1 MKNCTMKHF
10 ASVCDLELQSTLQQQ
25 QMDEQ
30 PKRHSLV
37 ASLSG
42 LSPRQLQK
50 MALIALVGMTFMVSS
65 LVVTVSTG
73 SDLPHVRIFNGI
85 KSSLGIESSIDI
97 DEKPKVWGRA
107 QQELAQTRADERLR
121 EFQRA
126 KMHREFALSFA
137 HYAQQATVPRGL
149 VLPLFD
155 DIAHLGL
162 SVILEL
168 RALGMDLPIEI
179 PHCGDFKPEF
189 QLMIQSR
196 DPLVRVYDVCEQ
208 ALAATNILG
217 PERKLFCGNQR
228 QCYKRFRGFSIKII
242 SVIFSQFQE
251 LMLVDADT
259 LFFQNPM
266 KLWDL
271 ESYKQ
276 TGTLF
281 FHDRISSDN
290 DYLAERVPNSP
301 DDKPISFLHAYLS
314 NFDVAP
320 YQPLANI
327 PRERA
332 AKQSEI
338 THVKLP
344 FEPSDFL
351 LSSHSWNLRAGHEM
365 DSSLLLWNKVKQ
377 PRATAILASF
387 LAMNGIPIP
396 PSYGDKELFF
406 IACELAETQYTF
418 SNHGVGSLGTDVRE
432 YGGKT
437 NAMLCGGGLHYFPS
451 KNGRSSDAQL
461 LYVNSDDIMLM
472 NVNKDEIYRSVA
484 RPAEFYAGSFAERG
498 IQQECPFGI
507 KALPLT
513 AEEKA
518 KITRR
523 QQFHQTVRSWKL
535 TP

>member
-1 MKNCTMKHF
+1 MKRF
-10 ASVCDLELQSTLQQQ
+10 ASVCDLELQSNAQQQ
-25 QMDEQ
+25 QDDQ

-42 LSPRQLQK
+42 LPSRQLQK
-50 MALIALVGMTFMVSS
+50 MALLAFVGMTFMVSS
-65 LVVTVSTG
+65 LVVTVSTD
-73 SDLPHVRIFNGI
+73 SDLPHARIFNGI
-85 KSSLGIESSIDI
+85 KASLGIESSIDI
-97 DEKPKVWGRA
+97 DEKPEVWGRA
-107 QQELAQTRADERLR
+107 QQELAQIRADERLR

-168 RALGMDLPIEI
+168 RALGMDMPIEI

-196 DPLVRVYDVCEQ
+196 DPLVRVYDVCEK

-217 PERKLFCGNQR
+217 PERKLFCGNRR

-242 SVIFSQFQE
+242 SVVFSEFQE

-271 ESYKQ
+271 DSYKQ

-281 FHDRISSDN
+281 FHDRISSDT

-301 DDKPISFLHAYLS
+301 EDKPISYMHAYLS

-332 AKQSEI
+332 AKQSE

-344 FEPSDFL
+344 FEASEFL

-418 SNHGVGSLGTDVRE
+418 SDYGVGALGTEIHE
-432 YGGKT
+432 YGDKA
-437 NAMLCGGGLHYFPS
+437 NVMLCGGGLHYFPAS
-451 KNGRSSDAQL
+451 KSGRSSDAQL

-472 NVNKDEIYRSVA
+472 DVEKDEIFRSVA
-484 RPAEFYAGSFAERG
+484 RPAEFYAGSFAERA
-498 IQQECPFGI
+498 IPQECPFDI

-518 KITRR
+518 KIARR
-523 QQFHQTVRSWKL
+523 QQFHQTVRGWKL